1 MPSWP
6 AATPSVSMQPPSK
19 MSSSF
24 APAGMMLLS
33 PTGAGKVDGSA
44 ACAATEKA
52 SRVPRTAAPRLNIR
66 KVSIIPPVVIASVEA
81 LDFGYRRDLMTPLQF
96 RTAIAMLRCGCSLQ
110 IKWDFKYKNG
120 VPACQHENRP
130 QSRSHVTPPPLGGG
144 RS

>member
-19 MSSSF
+19 MSSSL

-44 ACAATEKA
+44 ACTAAEKA
-52 SRVPRTAAPRLNIR
+52 SSVPRTAALRLNRR
-66 KVSIIPPVVIASVEA
+66 KVSIISSSCYASVET
-81 LDFGYRRDLMTPLQF
+81 LDIWLQTGPITPLHNPP
-96 RTAIAMLRCGCSLQ
+96 AVAVLRYHCSLY

-120 VPACQHENRP
+120 VPACQYEN
-130 QSRSHVTPPPLGGG
+130 QL
-144 RS
+144 